1 MKIYITGSPGTGKTT
16 ISDNLTKL
24 LSSQLDIKLIGI
36 KSFLKENGLLEE
48 YERERDTTI
57 FDSNKAIE
65 YLQKF
70 LSPMESYI
78 LEGPLLP
85 FNDIKFDYIIVLTCS
100 KAKNLRK
107 RLSKRNYRP
116 EKINENI
123 EAELLGEVLGNTLD
137 WLTTKKIYQEPIII
151 DSCKLS
157 KEEILRKLKN
167 LVIKDLEI

>member
-36 KSFLKENGLLEE
+36 KSFLKEKDLLEE

-70 LSPMESYI
+70 LAPMVYKGYI
-78 LEGPLLP
+78 FMFVG
-85 FNDIKFDYIIVLTCS
+85 
-100 KAKNLRK
+100 
-107 RLSKRNYRP
+107 
-116 EKINENI
+116 
-123 EAELLGEVLGNTLD
+123 
-137 WLTTKKIYQEPIII
+137 
-151 DSCKLS
+151 
-157 KEEILRKLKN
+157 
-167 LVIKDLEI
+167 